1 MLDIPD
7 DSTLADIES
16 HAADIARGAGAI
28 LSGYFGKSLNVQYK
42 DENKRDPVT
51 NADVEAQEF
60 LIQAIADRFPD
71 HSILGEED
79 QVQDDS
85 PARDFVWVL
94 DPLDG
99 TKNFMAGLPVY
110 ASSIGVMHLG
120 VPIAGAVFVP
130 WPRDGGGV
138 VLHARRGGGSFME
151 QEPIT
156 VFQADGPQ
164 ANALIAVPGPFGRS
178 FRIHKSIRR
187 KIGEPRV
194 TGSIAYEMAMTA
206 KGVLQYSITSAP
218 YLWDVAGGALLV
230 MEAGGIMM
238 RRRQD
243 RIFGGLVTN
252 TRWEAADS
260 LVPSWQSGVTTMKQL
275 RQWSSPL
282 VLGSPGVVRY
292 VTSHMRARR
301 LFGLRLMVKP
311 PPSTLQ

>member
-1 MLDIPD
+1 MHQPLDD
-7 DSTLADIES
+7 ALLAKIEA
-16 HAADIARGAGAI
+16 HATDMARGAGAI
-28 LSGYFGKSLNVQYK
+28 LNSYFGKSLNVQYK

-156 VFQADGPQ
+156 VFPGRRSPGERVDRRARPVWTEFPDSQEHTAQDRRAPGHRQHRLRDGHDGQRRAPV
-164 ANALIAVPGPFGRS
+164 LDHLRSLPMGRGW
-178 FRIHKSIRR
+178 RR
-187 KIGEPRV
+187 
-194 TGSIAYEMAMTA
+194 
-206 KGVLQYSITSAP
+206 
-218 YLWDVAGGALLV
+218 VAGHGGGWDHDAAPARPHIRGARYQHSLGGRGLPGAL
-230 MEAGGIMM
+230 MAKRRNHHEAATAVVLAAGAGQP
-238 RRRQD
+238 RRRALRHLPHAGQ
-243 RIFGGLVTN
+243 
-252 TRWEAADS
+252 AAF
-260 LVPSWQSGVTTMKQL
+260 
-275 RQWSSPL
+275 
-282 VLGSPGVVRY
+282 
-292 VTSHMRARR
+292 RAAPH
-301 LFGLRLMVKP
+301 G
-311 PPSTLQ
+311 